1 MCIYS
6 NLLLYTLIAKTN
18 AALCL
23 CSYSGGGHGAAWAG
37 QLASTY
43 GKGIPIVA
51 LAVGGIPVDL
61 GAALIYLDGTIGAGL
76 VFGGLAGLANVY
88 PK

>member
-1 MCIYS
+1 MYCKADLFCS
-6 NLLLYTLIAKTN
+6 
-18 AALCL
+18 
-23 CSYSGGGHGAAWAG
+23 CSYSGGGHGAGWAG

-43 GKGIPIVA
+43 GRGINIVA
-51 LAVGGIPVDL
+51 MAAGGIPVDL
-61 GAALIYLDGTIGAGL
+61 GAALTYLDGTIGAGL